1 MKLAAPS
8 NLRELAMRQDF
19 PRLPRILIVDDETIN
34 IQVLERIFQPDF
46 ALLAKT
52 TDPREAIDLFRSF
65 QPDVVLL
72 DLRMPHLDGLEVLSM
87 LTREIPSDVY
97 LPIVVLTS
105 DASSESKRR
114 ALSGGAKDFITKPL
128 SAAEVRLRVQ
138 NLLETRFLHLELQ
151 AYNQLLESRVIERTR
166 ELVKRSEE
174 LEDARL
180 EILDRL
186 ARAAEFRDDD
196 TGQHTQR
203 VGQLAARLAQ
213 VLGRPESEVELI
225 RRAAPLHDLGKIGV
239 PDRVLLKAGR
249 LDRDE
254 IIVMQRHTVIGGAI
268 LSGSTVPLLA
278 MGCEIATSHHE
289 RWDGAGYP
297 TGSTSAETPLSG
309 RIVAVADVF
318 DALTHGR
325 PYKNAWSV
333 AEARA
338 EIRRER
344 GKQFDPDVVDAFLQ
358 IAETDALDRLVSGQ
372 RPALVIE

>member
-1 MKLAAPS
+1 
-8 NLRELAMRQDF
+8 MRHGF
-19 PRLPRILIVDDETIN
+19 PRLPRILIVDDEVIN
-34 IQVLERIFQPDF
+34 IQVLERIFEPAF
-46 ALLAKT
+46 AQLATT
-52 TDPREAIDLFRSF
+52 TDSRNALELFRTF

-72 DLRMPHLDGLEVLSM
+72 DLRMPHLDGLEVLAM
-87 LTREIPSDVY
+87 LSEEIPADTY

-105 DASSESKRR
+105 DSSHDAKRR

-128 SAAEVRLRVQ
+128 SPSEVRLRVQ
-138 NLLETRFLHLELQ
+138 NLLETRFLHLELLSQ
-151 AYNQLLESRVIERTR
+151 NEQLETRVIERTQA
-166 ELVKRSEE
+166 LMKRTEE

-213 VLGRPESEVELI
+213 VLGQSEDEVELM
-225 RRAAPLHDLGKIGV
+225 RRAAPLHDVGKIGV

-249 LDRDE
+249 LNQDE
-254 IIVMQRHTVIGGAI
+254 IALMQRHTVIGGAI

-278 MGCEIATSHHE
+278 LGREIAVSHHE
-289 RWDGAGYP
+289 RWDGTGYP
-297 TGSTSAETPLSG
+297 YGAAGVEIPLPG

-333 AEARA
+333 AQAHA
-338 EIRRER
+338 EIAQER
-344 GKQFDPDVVDAFLQ
+344 GRQFDPDVVDAFLS
-358 IAETDALDRLVSGQ
+358 IGRSGALDALASGKH
-372 RPALVIE
+372 PAVVVA